1 MSSTIEQIKSRLNIA
16 DVVQSY
22 IKLQKAGANFKANCP
37 FHNEKTPSFF
47 VSPARQSWHC
57 FGCSR
62 GGDMFSFVMEIEGI
76 DFSESLKILADRAGV
91 EIEKIDK
98 NRQNERL
105 RLLQLID
112 ESVKF
117 YEAEMRKTARSS
129 LILKKRNERRDG
141 QIFRHW
147 IRPGRLEEFVRLF
160 ER

>member
-1 MSSTIEQIKSRLNIA
+1 MSSTVEQIKSRLNIV

-47 VSPARQSWHC
+47 ISPARQSWHC

-76 DFSESLKILADRAGV
+76 DFLESLKILADRAGV
-91 EIEKIDK
+91 EVEKIDK
-98 NRQNERL
+98 NQQNERL

-117 YEAEMRKTARSS
+117 YETEMRKNGEVIAY
-129 LILKKRNERRDG
+129 LKKEG
-141 QIFRHW
+141 
-147 IRPGRLEEFVRLF
+147 
-160 ER
+160 